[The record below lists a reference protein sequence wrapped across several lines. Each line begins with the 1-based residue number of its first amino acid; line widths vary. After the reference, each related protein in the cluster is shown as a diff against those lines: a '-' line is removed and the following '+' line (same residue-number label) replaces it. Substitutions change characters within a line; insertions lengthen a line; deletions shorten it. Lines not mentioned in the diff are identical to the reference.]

1 VPVSIEH
8 PIGEDQE
15 EPIFEEEDTQFIEE
29 GKWTSPSA
37 FSSWTYI
44 TAYLNN
50 VYLYMLLCIYLMGNH
65 LFKDMTRVSPLSP

>member
-1 VPVSIEH
+1 VPSIEH
-8 PIGEDQE
+8 PIGEHQE

-29 GKWTSPSA
+29 GKWISSPA

-44 TAYLNN
+44 TSYLNN
-50 VYLYMLLCIYLMGNH
+50 VYLYMLLCINLMGNH

>member
-1 VPVSIEH
+1 VPVSTKH
-8 PIGEDQE
+8 PFVEDQE

-29 GKWTSPSA
+29 SKWTPPSA

-50 VYLYMLLCIYLMGNH
+50 VYLYLLLCINLMGNH
-65 LFKDMTRVSPLSP
+65 LFKDMTRV